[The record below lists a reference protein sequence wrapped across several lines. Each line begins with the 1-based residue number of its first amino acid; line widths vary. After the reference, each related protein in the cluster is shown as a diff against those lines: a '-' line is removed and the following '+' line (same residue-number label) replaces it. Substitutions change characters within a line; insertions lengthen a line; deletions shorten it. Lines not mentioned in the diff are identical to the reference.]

1 MVRSATT
8 RSNKFNA
15 KLDGDIWNLRITAQK
30 DDMVEQVGA
39 RYAEQAFLEQKI
51 KNYLEPIGMYG
62 VTQHHY
68 MNYAQELWARSRM
81 FASETLR
88 MEIELIATK
97 WLRRGLAAVH
107 LIRIARFFGVTL
119 TVVPP

>member
-1 MVRSATT
+1 MVRSAAT
-8 RSNKFNA
+8 RTAKFNA

-30 DDMVEQVGA
+30 DDMVEQINA
-39 RYAEQAFLEQKI
+39 RYAEQAMLEQQV

-62 VTQHHY
+62 TTQHHY

-88 MEIELIATK
+88 MEIELIASK
-97 WLRRGLAAVH
+97 WLRRGLEADH
-107 LIRIARFFGVTL
+107 LIRIAQFFGVTL
-119 TVVPP
+119 TVVP